1 MLIFT
6 IGIGRFEEI
15 MLNLHQLNVFLVAA
29 ETLNFTQAAQRL
41 EMTQPSVSQ
50 HIQALEHHFETDL
63 FIRSGRSLELTDAG
77 HSLVQMAREMVYFS
91 NHIEERMQSLK
102 GNVHGHLMVGCST
115 TTGRYIL
122 PRLLADFHLKCPQVR
137 ATCHVA
143 SQERALQML
152 CGGHVHLA
160 ICSQPDICKEV
171 EFRQFATDQI
181 QLIAPIDHPWSK
193 KDRISMQELLE
204 AEFILPDIGTDTHAA
219 LQLALNQRGLSLV
232 QLNALMVLGS
242 TEAIGL
248 SVKEGIG
255 VGFVSN
261 IVVQKLVKDQVKIIP
276 VQGLAIHQ
284 EIYIGRSLNRPY
296 TSAQDAFWDFVFE
309 AEENAIIQ
317 TLDTDQY
324 LAKENLVMENSSEG

>member
-1 MLIFT
+1 
-6 IGIGRFEEI
+6 
-15 MLNLHQLNVFLVAA
+15 MLNLHQINVFLIAA

-50 HIQALEHHFETDL
+50 HIQALEQYFETDL
-63 FIRSGRSLELTDAG
+63 FIRAGRSLELTDAG
-77 HSLVQMAREMVYFS
+77 YTLIQMAREMVYFS
-91 NHIEERMQSLK
+91 NHIEERMRSLK
-102 GNVHGHLMVGCST
+102 GKVHGHLMVGCST

-152 CGGHVHLA
+152 CSGHVHLA
-160 ICSQPDICKEV
+160 ICSQPEICKDV

-181 QLIAPIDHPWSK
+181 QLIAPLDHPWAQ
-193 KDRISMQELLE
+193 KDHIGVQELL
-204 AEFILPDIGTDTHAA
+204 AGEFILPDIGTDTHAA
-219 LQLALNQRGLSLV
+219 VHAALNHQGLSLD
-232 QLNALMVLGS
+232 QLDALMVLGS

-248 SVKEGIG
+248 SVKEGLG

-261 IVVQKLVKDQVKIIP
+261 IVVQKLVKDEVKIIP
-276 VQGLAIHQ
+276 VQGLDINQ
-284 EIYIGRSLNRPY
+284 EIYIGRFLNRPH
-296 TSAQDAFWDFVFE
+296 TSAQDAFWDFIFE

-317 TLDTDQY
+317 SLYNEQH
-324 LAKENLVMENSSEG
+324 LAQGNLVMESSSEG